1 MINRKVSPVEDNF
14 DPLWLLT
21 LLVSLQWNI
30 IGFKPSS
37 EFLRFYKCTA
47 YKLST
52 KLKSIESILKKTKT
66 FLET

>member
-1 MINRKVSPVEDNF
+1 MINRKVSSVEDNF

-52 KLKSIESILKKTKT
+52 KLKNIESILKKNQDI
-66 FLET
+66 F